1 MAESRSARGWN
12 VVWRILRPFLIF
24 ACACLLAAGI
34 LVSAWDFLYENYIMP
49 PEPGNDAPVEFVV
62 ERGSSVSTI
71 ARQLTEAGL
80 VRNKGV
86 FQYLSEFIGKG
97 HQLKAGTYTLSRGMT
112 IPEIIDV
119 LSAGDGG
126 TDVMNFTIVEGLTV
140 EEIGQSLVEQGVFES
155 ADRFLEVCRTG
166 EGLGEDYPF
175 IQDVIDA
182 ADEGRNYVLEGYL
195 YPDTYEIYVG
205 SSEETVIGRMLD
217 RMNVIYG
224 VAYRTRAEELGMDMD
239 EVITLASMI
248 EREGKADSFDKVSA
262 VFHNR
267 LDAGMALGSD
277 VTVQYALGVRRLV
290 LTQEELA
297 VDSAYNTYQHTGLPV
312 GAICNP
318 GNAAIEAALYP
329 DSDYVEEGYLYFVL
343 TDPETDELAFTKTL
357 EEHDAIVEEYRPLWE
372 AYDQASEQGT
382 NE

>member
-1 MAESRSARGWN
+1 
-12 VVWRILRPFLIF
+12 
-24 ACACLLAAGI
+24 
-34 LVSAWDFLYENYIMP
+34 
-49 PEPGNDAPVEFVV
+49 
-62 ERGSSVSTI
+62 
-71 ARQLTEAGL
+71 
-80 VRNKGV
+80 
-86 FQYLSEFIGKG
+86 
-97 HQLKAGTYTLSRGMT
+97 
-112 IPEIIDV
+112 
-119 LSAGDGG
+119 
-126 TDVMNFTIVEGLTV
+126 
-140 EEIGQSLVEQGVFES
+140 
-155 ADRFLEVCRTG
+155 
-166 EGLGEDYPF
+166 
-175 IQDVIDA
+175 
-182 ADEGRNYVLEGYL
+182 
-195 YPDTYEIYVG
+195 
-205 SSEETVIGRMLD
+205 
-217 RMNVIYG
+217 
-224 VAYRTRAEELGMDMD
+224 MDMD
-239 EVITLASMI
+239 EVSTLASMI

-343 TDPETDELAFTKTL
+343 TDPETGELAFTKTL

-382 NE
+382 DE

>member
-1 MAESRSARGWN
+1 MKTNEEGITVLCNLCPRRCNALRTETEGNGFCRMPATPVAAR
-12 VVWRILRPFLIF
+12 
-24 ACACLLAAGI
+24 AA
-34 LVSAWDFLYENYIMP
+34 LHQWEEP
-49 PEPGNDAPVEFVV
+49 PISGT
-62 ERGSSVSTI
+62 RGSGTVFFSGCSLRCVFCQNEKISH
-71 ARQLTEAGL
+71 RDFGKPLTLDRLRA
-80 VRNKGV
+80 
-86 FQYLSEFIGKG
+86 
-97 HQLKAGTYTLSRGMT
+97 AC
-112 IPEIIDV
+112 
-119 LSAGDGG
+119 
-126 TDVMNFTIVEGLTV
+126 
-140 EEIGQSLVEQGVFES
+140 QSLVDQGVFES
-155 ADRFLEVCRTG
+155 ADRFLEICRTG
-166 EGLGEDYPF
+166 EGIAEDYPF
-175 IQDVIDA
+175 IQDVVDA
-182 ADEGRNYVLEGYL
+182 NDEGRAYVLEGYL

-343 TDPETDELAFTKTL
+343 TDPETGELAFTKTL

>member
-1 MAESRSARGWN
+1 
-12 VVWRILRPFLIF
+12 
-24 ACACLLAAGI
+24 
-34 LVSAWDFLYENYIMP
+34 
-49 PEPGNDAPVEFVV
+49 
-62 ERGSSVSTI
+62 
-71 ARQLTEAGL
+71 
-80 VRNKGV
+80 
-86 FQYLSEFIGKG
+86 
-97 HQLKAGTYTLSRGMT
+97 
-112 IPEIIDV
+112 
-119 LSAGDGG
+119 
-126 TDVMNFTIVEGLTV
+126 
-140 EEIGQSLVEQGVFES
+140 
-155 ADRFLEVCRTG
+155 
-166 EGLGEDYPF
+166 
-175 IQDVIDA
+175 
-182 ADEGRNYVLEGYL
+182 
-195 YPDTYEIYVG
+195 
-205 SSEETVIGRMLD
+205 
-217 RMNVIYG
+217 MNVIYG

-343 TDPETDELAFTKTL
+343 TDPETGELAFTKTL

>member
-1 MAESRSARGWN
+1 MADPQRARGWN
-12 VVWRILRPFLIF
+12 IVWRILRPFLIF
-24 ACACLLAAGI
+24 ACACLLVVGI
-34 LVSAWDFLYENYIMP
+34 LATAWDFLYENYIMP
-49 PEPGNDAPVEFVV
+49 PDPNDSTPVEFVV

-71 ARQLTEAGL
+71 ARELKEADL

-97 HQLKAGTYTLSRGMT
+97 HQLKAGTYTLSRDMT

-140 EEIGQSLVEQGVFES
+140 EEIGQSLVDQGVFES
-155 ADRFLEVCRTG
+155 ADRFLEICCTG
-166 EGLGEDYPF
+166 EGIAEDYSF
-175 IQDVIDA
+175 IQDVVDA
-182 ADEGRNYVLEGYL
+182 NDEGRAYVLEGYL

-312 GAICNP
+312 GSICNP

-343 TDPETDELAFTKTL
+343 TDPETGELAFTKTL

-382 NE
+382 DE